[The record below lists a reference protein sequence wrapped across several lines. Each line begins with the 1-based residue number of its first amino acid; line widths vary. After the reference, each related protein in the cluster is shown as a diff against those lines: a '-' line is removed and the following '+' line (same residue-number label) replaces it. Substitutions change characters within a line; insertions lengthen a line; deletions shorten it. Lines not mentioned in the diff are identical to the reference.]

1 MQGAQ
6 HDNIPLQSK
15 FKMTD
20 LQILPENQLKPNVLV
35 LVTSTLLTKW
45 KVNLGNF
52 PADSEIET
60 PCISIKTFE
69 LNF

>member
-6 HDNIPLQSK
+6 HDNIPLQWK
-15 FKMTD
+15 FKMAD
-20 LQILPENQLKPNVLV
+20 LQILPENQLKPHVLV
-35 LVTSTLLTKW
+35 LVTAVLSIKW

-52 PADSEIET
+52 SGDPET
-60 PCISIKTFE
+60 GTPSISIKTFE